1 VEICRAALVEGHA
14 HARAGNPRGL
24 GSKPLDRFHIELGGG
39 SHRER
44 QSDATLRGSFR
55 TRPNGRLGSR
65 PTSSTFPGREI
76 SRSTRMGASLSSA
89 PGFGAGSAIPILGH
103 LGCSFSAEGSS
114 RPSMPLATR
123 PSPGK
128 GPRPT
133 SALSSAEGLLL
144 FFPATTGR
152 PATRRAF
159 LLPAPEPP
167 APSTPGSPPPL
178 SAALQRPKDGV
189 RRSPRLTHLPRRR
202 RVECF
207 SESSRSNTP
216 RGQPHLLWPPRRQAL
231 SLLAVAVALLQPK
244 RGIVRREKQMRI
256 GRASPVHLRNPGLGG
271 RPSWDIL

>member
-1 VEICRAALVEGHA
+1 MEICRAALVEGHA

-114 RPSMPLATR
+114 RPSMPLQRDLHQERDQDQPLRSAPLRDSYSSSQRR
-123 PSPGK
+123 PEGPPPG
-128 GPRPT
+128 GP
-133 SALSSAEGLLL
+133 SY
-144 FFPATTGR
+144 FP
-152 PATRRAF
+152 P
-159 LLPAPEPP
+159 LNLPLPA
-167 APSTPGSPPPL
+167 L
-178 SAALQRPKDGV
+178 RAA
-189 RRSPRLTHLPRRR
+189 RRR
-202 RVECF
+202 FQPRF
-207 SESSRSNTP
+207 SVQRT
-216 RGQPHLLWPPRRQAL
+216 A
-231 SLLAVAVALLQPK
+231 
-244 RGIVRREKQMRI
+244 
-256 GRASPVHLRNPGLGG
+256 
-271 RPSWDIL
+271 